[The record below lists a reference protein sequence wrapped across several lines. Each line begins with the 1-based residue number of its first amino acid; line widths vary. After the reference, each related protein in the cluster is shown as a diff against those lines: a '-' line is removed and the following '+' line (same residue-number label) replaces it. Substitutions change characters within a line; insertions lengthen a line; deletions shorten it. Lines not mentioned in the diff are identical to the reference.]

1 MLENLKQQI
10 EHLNRAIANFEEA
23 DANFKGIESN
33 EYFKLMP
40 SEKPAEVKALW
51 AVRHACRATLI
62 MAIKL
67 VKKQGDEFDFNDV
80 DSCEITLNKPLIYDR
95 KSYLKFFGSEVS
107 GE

>member
-1 MLENLKQQI
+1 MLENLKQSI

-40 SEKPAEVKALW
+40 SEKPAEVKALFDL
-51 AVRHACRATLI
+51 RYKCRATLI
-62 MAIKL
+62 GAVKL
-67 VKKQGDEFDFNDV
+67 VGM
-80 DSCEITLNKPLIYDR
+80 
-95 KSYLKFFGSEVS
+95 EVV